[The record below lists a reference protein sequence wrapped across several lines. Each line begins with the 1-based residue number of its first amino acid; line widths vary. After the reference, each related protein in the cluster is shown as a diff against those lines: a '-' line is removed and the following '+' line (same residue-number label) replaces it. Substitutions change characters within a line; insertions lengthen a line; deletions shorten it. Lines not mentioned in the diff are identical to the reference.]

1 MVVSSARRWFSRQL
15 VFSGFWVWGRM
26 IGDGGRRVD
35 ARVGLET
42 RCWIDRPSRA
52 WDAMNTYVICS
63 PRFRSTLRSPRSAL
77 SVLQVALPEESPDAW
92 TVIVLAAL
100 DPRARCARGRANATR
115 GATADI
121 TAVADIDLCEY
132 RSAVQS
138 PNRGGRRA
146 VCLRSASPETLY
158 VHFWQ
163 STILEQSSSQG
174 AVGGKVCDH

>member
-1 MVVSSARRWFSRQL
+1 
-15 VFSGFWVWGRM
+15 
-26 IGDGGRRVD
+26 
-35 ARVGLET
+35 
-42 RCWIDRPSRA
+42 
-52 WDAMNTYVICS
+52 MNTYVICS

-100 DPRARCARGRANATR
+100 DPRARDARGRANATR

-121 TAVADIDLCEY
+121 TAVADIELV
-132 RSAVQS
+132 RVPILAVQS

-146 VCLRSASPETLY
+146 VCLASASPETLY

-163 STILEQSSSQG
+163 STILEQSS
-174 AVGGKVCDH
+174 

>member
-1 MVVSSARRWFSRQL
+1 
-15 VFSGFWVWGRM
+15 M

-35 ARVGLET
+35 ARVGLKT
-42 RCWIDRPSRA
+42 RCWIDLRSRA

-92 TVIVLAAL
+92 TVIVLAPL
-100 DPRARCARGRANATR
+100 DPRGRDARGRANATR

-132 RSAVQS
+132 R
-138 PNRGGRRA
+138 
-146 VCLRSASPETLY
+146 
-158 VHFWQ
+158 
-163 STILEQSSSQG
+163 
-174 AVGGKVCDH
+174 